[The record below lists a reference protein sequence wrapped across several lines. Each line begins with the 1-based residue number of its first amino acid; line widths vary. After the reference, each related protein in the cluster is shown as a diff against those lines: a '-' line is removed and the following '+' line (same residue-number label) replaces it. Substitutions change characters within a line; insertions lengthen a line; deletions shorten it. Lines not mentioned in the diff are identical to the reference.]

1 VLGRGQRGSPFE
13 PVIVATALGLGATVA
28 VVSVPSLRF
37 AYESLELHV
46 ALESAQGVV
55 ALVLCYLSLGR
66 LRATMRLRQLLL
78 TVAFAAFAA
87 TNLFVSAL
95 PVALERETVGYAMW
109 LAAML
114 RLLAAVALAA
124 AAVFPDRTVR
134 SDGLA
139 RRVAAASILGVAI
152 VVVAAAVANSTLT
165 DLVDP
170 ALSPEESRRPLIAGH
185 PVAVA
190 IQITST
196 AAMAIAA
203 RAFLGLAQRTGD
215 DLFRWLAA
223 GATMG
228 AFARLNYVL
237 FPSLYTEWFYTGDL
251 LRFGSYVLFLV
262 GAAREVGKY
271 WREHAQVAVIEERR
285 RVARELHDGLTQELS
300 FIRSQLAPAAAR
312 RVSDET
318 LRHVAEA
325 ADRALV
331 ESRKAVDALTDDR
344 SDRSLADDLR
354 RTAETVAVREGVIV
368 TLDVPPKLAAVVPTV
383 ATELER
389 IVREAVVNA
398 VRHGRAS
405 VVALS
410 LDVAGTA
417 LVLEVNDDGVGF
429 DIQSPA
435 GGPGFGLVSMRQR
448 AAALGG
454 SLHME
459 SCPGRGTTVRVL
471 VPDAFTRG
479 PAGRLPHTE

>member
-1 VLGRGQRGSPFE
+1 MLGRGQRGSPLE
-13 PVIVATALGLGATVA
+13 PVIVAAALGLGATVA
-28 VVSVPSLRF
+28 VVSLPSLRF

-78 TVAFAAFAA
+78 TVAFASFAA

-95 PVALERETVGYAMW
+95 PVAVQGETIGYATW

-124 AAVFPDRTVR
+124 AAVCSERIVTG
-134 SDGLA
+134 DGLA
-139 RRVAAASILGVAI
+139 RRVATASILGLAV
-152 VVVAAAVANSTLT
+152 VVVAAAVADSTLT

-170 ALSPEESRRPLIAGH
+170 DLSPEESGRPLIAGH

-203 RAFLGLAQRTGD
+203 RAFLRLAHRTGD
-215 DLFRWLAA
+215 DLFSWLAA

-251 LRFGSYVLFLV
+251 LRLGSYVFFLV
-262 GAAREVGKY
+262 GAAREVGTY
-271 WREHAQVAVIEERR
+271 WRDHAQVAVMEERR

-300 FIRSQLAPAAAR
+300 FIRSQLAPTTTR
-312 RVSDET
+312 RMSDET
-318 LRHVAEA
+318 LRYVAEA
-325 ADRALV
+325 ADRALR

-344 SDRSLADDLR
+344 RGRSLAEDLR
-354 RTAETVAVREGVIV
+354 HTAETVAVREGVIV
-368 TLDVPPKLAAVVPTV
+368 TIEEDLNPAIVVSAVG
-383 ATELER
+383 TELER
-389 IVREAVVNA
+389 IVREAVVNS

-405 VVALS
+405 AVALR
-410 LDVAGTA
+410 LTVAGTS
-417 LVLEVNDDGVGF
+417 LSLEVNDDGVGF
-429 DIQSPA
+429 DIQNAA
-435 GGPGFGLVSMRQR
+435 GAQGFGLVSMRER
-448 AAALGG
+448 AEALGG
-454 SLHME
+454 SLHIE
-459 SCPGRGTTVRVL
+459 SCPGHGTTVRVF
-471 VPDAFTRG
+471 VPDACA
-479 PAGRLPHTE
+479 PTESHEPPT